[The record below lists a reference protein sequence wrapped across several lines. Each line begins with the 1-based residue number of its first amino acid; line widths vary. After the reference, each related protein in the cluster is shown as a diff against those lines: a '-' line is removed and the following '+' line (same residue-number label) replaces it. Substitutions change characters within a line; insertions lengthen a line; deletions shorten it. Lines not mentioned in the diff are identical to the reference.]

1 MIHIVID
8 GYPVPAAR
16 PRFARTARGVRTYN
30 PAKVMQYRERL
41 QAAASEQMQGKP
53 LMEGPLAMTVICVM
67 PFTAGMSK
75 KLRNRAMMAPLPH
88 TKKPD
93 SDNLLK
99 NFCDALKG
107 IIFRDDAQLWCIDI
121 RKFYG
126 NKPRVEIWVE

>member
-53 LMEGPLAMTVICVM
+53 LMEGPLSMTVFCVM
-67 PFTAGMSK
+67 PFTSGMSK
-75 KLRNRAMMAPLPH
+75 KLRATAATVALPH

-93 SDNLLK
+93 LDNLLK
-99 NFCDALKG
+99 NFSDALNG
-107 IIFRDDAQLWCIDI
+107 IVFRDDAQIWHIEI
-121 RKFYG
+121 QKTYG
-126 NKPRVEIWVE
+126 DKPRVEIWVE